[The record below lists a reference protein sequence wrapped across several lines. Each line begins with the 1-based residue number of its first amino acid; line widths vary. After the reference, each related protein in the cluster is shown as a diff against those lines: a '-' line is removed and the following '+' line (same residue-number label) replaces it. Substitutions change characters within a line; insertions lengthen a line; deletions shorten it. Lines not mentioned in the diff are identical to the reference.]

1 MLLTLIALALTGVI
15 NYPTAAAL
23 VLGENIGTTITALL
37 ASIGANTNARRA
49 AYFHALFNVI
59 GVCWISVFFF
69 QYVKFVPWV
78 INVDPTQSVI
88 DEEGV
93 RNFPEITAAIA
104 ATHSIFNVANTLL
117 FLPIAHVAARVLS
130 RIVPEREGKP
140 KRRLTNL
147 DVRMLETPVVGIEQ
161 SRVEVLRMANG
172 CREMMDWLKTSIGED
187 DPDPKRVDNLFQLE
201 EDLDTIQDEFVT
213 FMTTLLSGNVPQR
226 VIQEGR
232 EQLRMADEYES
243 ISDCLASIQKFQL
256 RLGKQGFHFDEVQRA
271 ELGSLHDSIAQYLDL
286 VFNTY
291 EERKTEL
298 APNTA
303 SLATEIAQ
311 RVKELRNKHISDLS
325 QSRVEPFVNL
335 AFTSSLAAYRAVRDH
350 GVNIME
356 AMSEEI

>member
-1 MLLTLIALALTGVI
+1 M
-15 NYPTAAAL
+15 
-23 VLGENIGTTITALL
+23 
-37 ASIGANTNARRA
+37 
-49 AYFHALFNVI
+49 
-59 GVCWISVFFF
+59 
-69 QYVKFVPWV
+69 
-78 INVDPTQSVI
+78 
-88 DEEGV
+88 
-93 RNFPEITAAIA
+93 
-104 ATHSIFNVANTLL
+104 
-117 FLPIAHVAARVLS
+117 
-130 RIVPEREGKP
+130 PEREGKQ

-213 FMTTLLSGNVPQR
+213 FMTTLLSGNVPHR